1 MKSSLHARAEFESLA
16 QEKSRRS
23 PMAKENVQAIV
34 DGAETPEV
42 QDVEKTQPPAMEPM
56 SDVEILERSWSKRAL
71 IVAFIG

>member
-1 MKSSLHARAEFESLA
+1 
-16 QEKSRRS
+16 
-23 PMAKENVQAIV
+23 MAKENVQAIV